1 MSVQAIDIQ
10 QGLTDAWSS
19 VAGFVPKFA
28 AFLVI
33 LIIGWIIARVLQK
46 VIDVVLER
54 IGFNRAVERGG
65 LGRALE
71 RSKYDASGLVAR
83 IIYYAVL
90 LIALQIGFGVFGP
103 NPISQLLGG
112 LVAWL
117 PRVAIAI
124 VLVVVAAAIAK
135 AIRDIMEA
143 ALGGL
148 AYGRLLAVITQ
159 VFIVGLGAIAALNQM
174 GVAITVTMPVL
185 ITVLATVGGVLV
197 VGLGGGLIKP
207 MQARWEQWL
216 ATMQRDTERVRAQ
229 ARAGAGEPYPSE
241 PTASAAYG
249 QEAFDQERS
258 QPS

>member
-1 MSVQAIDIQ
+1 MSVQAIDLQ

-19 VAGFVPKFA
+19 VASFIPKLV

-33 LIIGWIIARVLQK
+33 LVIGWIVARVLQK
-46 VIDVVLER
+46 VIDVVLGR

-90 LIALQIGFGVFGP
+90 LIALQIGFGAFGP
-103 NPISQLLGG
+103 NPISDLLGG

-117 PRVAIAI
+117 PRVAVAI
-124 VLVVVAAAIAK
+124 ILVVVAAAIAK
-135 AIRDIMEA
+135 AVRDLVEA

-148 AYGRLLAVITQ
+148 AYGRLLAMITQ
-159 VFIVGLGAIAALNQM
+159 VFIIGLGAIAALNQM
-174 GVAITVTMPVL
+174 GIAITVTMPVL
-185 ITVLATVGGVLV
+185 ITVLATVGGILV
-197 VGLGGGLIKP
+197 VGMGGGLIRP

-216 ATMQRDTERVRAQ
+216 ATMQRDTQQVRSQ
-229 ARAGAGEPYPSE
+229 ARAGEPYPSE
-241 PTASAAYG
+241 PTTPSPYD
-249 QEAFDQERS
+249 QEATR
-258 QPS
+258 QP